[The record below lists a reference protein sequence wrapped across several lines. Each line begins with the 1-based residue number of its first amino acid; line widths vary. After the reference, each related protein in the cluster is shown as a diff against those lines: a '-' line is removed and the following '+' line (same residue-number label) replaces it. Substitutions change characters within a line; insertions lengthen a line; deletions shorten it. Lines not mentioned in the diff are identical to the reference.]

1 MIICHSRFVDL
12 FQEAARTRQCA
23 TEILT
28 LDALIGP
35 AAKPTSASAAH
46 IPEQAAGTAEEVEA
60 AAAAAGANASDVCWS
75 FLTSGTSSAPDPTTT
90 VALVLSEAAGGEN
103 SSEVR
108 ALADLP
114 LPRDAHGQHS
124 QRGMRKGPTGV
135 LTKHA
140 SAVNYVRFHPLFSPL
155 LPEHEQAAD
164 ELAPEEEEHA
174 GIEGEAEGGVENA
187 GREVERGGKKGN
199 MRVYRGA
206 GAHRGPGRD
215 ACGYREGGG
224 ACCYRGAGFAR
235 PSTSA

>member
-12 FQEAARTRQCA
+12 FREAARTRKCA

-35 AAKPTSASAAH
+35 PAKPTSASADADH
-46 IPEQAAGTAEEVEA
+46 IPEHVAGTAEEVEA

-75 FLTSGTSSAPDPTTT
+75 FLTSGTSSAPDPTTMHT
-90 VALVLSEAAGGEN
+90 GSIRSVA
-103 SSEVR
+103 
-108 ALADLP
+108 
-114 LPRDAHGQHS
+114 DAHGQHS

-155 LPEHEQAAD
+155 LPDHEQAAD
-164 ELAPEEEEHA
+164 VLAPEEEEHA
-174 GIEGEAEGGVENA
+174 GIEGEAEGEVQHV
-187 GREVERGGKKGN
+187 GREAERGGRKGG

-206 GAHRGPGRD
+206 GA
-215 ACGYREGGG
+215 
-224 ACCYRGAGFAR
+224 
-235 PSTSA
+235 